1 MMERPSR
8 TLKVKRV
15 RNNMYSSE
23 RCAQA
28 NNEKKD
34 TDIDVEYIQVTTE
47 DNIVLDA

>member
-28 NNEKKD
+28 NNEKKY
-34 TDIDVEYIQVTTE
+34 TDFDDGDSINFTHLGSD
-47 DNIVLDA
+47 

>member
-28 NNEKKD
+28 NNEKKY
-34 TDIDVEYIQVTTE
+34 TDIDDGDSINFTHLGS
-47 DNIVLDA
+47 D